1 MAKVGSAIPKQGSC
15 PRQRGGDLP
24 SEACAMGCVL
34 PIRDSLGRR
43 ASSRPRLGIGRRA
56 SSRLGPGII
65 PARAA
70 EVTHSMAAL
79 RDSLNACAACTLPEV
94 PLHWRYAWDAYH
106 VGSAGQG
113 AAGFSPRGP
122 SDGATAGIHGAGGI
136 GGLLA
141 VEARQSEGDPL
152 RHWYFYDGNGNV
164 GQVPRY
170 AAQAN
175 PPVTLGAHYE
185 YDAYGQTLTVHDADA
200 SGYAAANPFR
210 FSTKWFDAETGL
222 GYWGYRY
229 YTPDLGRWMSRDP
242 IEEQGGLNLYLFTQN
257 QSPNMLDLLGQLD
270 LLSLQPG
277 TWEFGIPVGHL
288 PCQVVLGVTVRQL
301 NPCCKEI
308 DVFIGGSCSIKDGVV
323 RHVSRLPYVGVY
335 VGKAMNSLPDVSAQI
350 WGQESGKICTHCW
363 EFCEVSLNGAV
374 TVGEGRR
381 GSGRSPNERKRRS
394 PFVGFGVSGE
404 LNGILNWCHG
414 TLRLDGTVVG
424 SVSVNVTWPVEI
436 AYNRDFE
443 RSGTIIGPARYD
455 PWLTVDSGF
464 SCLKWGRA
472 CSN

>member
-1 MAKVGSAIPKQGSC
+1 MHLAKRDLSRQQRSGFARCSESKVG
-15 PRQRGGDLP
+15 
-24 SEACAMGCVL
+24 
-34 PIRDSLGRR
+34 RR
-43 ASSRPRLGIGRRA
+43 VRK
-56 SSRLGPGII
+56 
-65 PARAA
+65 
-70 EVTHSMAAL
+70 
-79 RDSLNACAACTLPEV
+79 V
-94 PLHWRYAWDAYH
+94 PHAWDTD
-106 VGSAGQG
+106 GSQWESTPMVDELYVYDGWNVVLVLNRNASNAVTRRYTWGLDLSGLAGQGAAGSQG

-122 SDGATAGIHGAGGI
+122 SDGATAGIHNAGGI

-141 VEARQSEGDPL
+141 VEAPQAVGDPL
-152 RHWYFYDGNGNV
+152 RHWYFYDSNGNV
-164 GQVPRY
+164 GQLLAYDATGPTVNATP
-170 AAQAN
+170 A
-175 PPVTLGAHYE
+175 AHYE
-185 YDAYGQTLTVHDADA
+185 YDPYGQLVNWTDNI
-200 SGYAAANPFR
+200 ANPFR
-210 FSTKWFDAETGL
+210 FSTKWFDTTTGL

-229 YTPDLGRWMSRDP
+229 YSPRLGRWMSRDP